1 MRIVFMGTPE
11 FSVTVLKN
19 LADAGHEIVA
29 VYSQP
34 PRKSGRGLKLRIS
47 PVHACANER
56 RFPVYCPINFR
67 DMTDVDAFESHQA
80 DVAVVVAYGLIL
92 PQTLLE
98 LPRFGCLNIHASL
111 LPRWRGA
118 APIHR
123 AIMSG
128 DTETGVCIMQMDTGL
143 DTGAVR
149 LQRVLKIGS
158 AETTI
163 QLHNRLAPLGAQAVL
178 DVLADLDE
186 YPPIEQPSA
195 GMSYAEKIDK
205 SEARINWTWS
215 AIDIDRQIRA
225 LSPFP
230 GAWCMLR
237 GERVKILASELA
249 VGEGMPGTIL
259 DFNLRVSCGLGAIKV
274 LRLQLA
280 GKNPQ
285 DAEAFVRNCGAL
297 GRLD

>member
-34 PRKSGRGLKLRIS
+34 PRKSGRGQKLRMS

-56 RFPVYCPINFR
+56 GFPVYCPINFQ
-67 DMTDVDAFESHQA
+67 DISDIDVFESHQA

-98 LPRFGCLNIHASL
+98 MPRFGCLNIHASL

-128 DTETGVCIMQMDTGL
+128 DTETGVCIMQMDAGL
-143 DTGAVR
+143 DTGPVR
-149 LQRVLKIGS
+149 LQRVLKIRS
-158 AETTI
+158 TETTL
-163 QLHNRLAPLGAQAVL
+163 QLHNRLAPLGAQAVV
-178 DVLADLDE
+178 DVLANLDE
-186 YPPIEQPSA
+186 YPPIGQPSA
-195 GMSYAEKIDK
+195 GMSYAEKLDK
-205 SEARINWTWS
+205 SEARINWTRS

-230 GAWCMLR
+230 GAWCMLG

-259 DFNLRVSCGLGAIKV
+259 DFDLRVSCGLGAIKV